1 MGRDLGNDP
10 YAPPSAVPRSG
21 SVRYPS
27 TSSNNNGSST
37 TGSGSGYGDR
47 KSERLV
53 QEVVD
58 NTTTAP
64 IVSYRPASAGV
75 GE

>member
-21 SVRYPS
+21 SVRYPP

-37 TGSGSGYGDR
+37 TGSGYGDR
-47 KSERLV
+47 KSELLV

>member
-21 SVRYPS
+21 SVRYPP
-27 TSSNNNGSST
+27 TSSNSNNGSST
-37 TGSGSGYGDR
+37 TGSGYGDR
-47 KSERLV
+47 KSELLV

-58 NTTTAP
+58 NITTAP